1 MASTIA
7 RQIDRGRRR
16 VAPFLTLRSL
26 IAICS
31 AIALLPLLTVV
42 QRSEAER
49 ADARPSA
56 SAVPSYKASVLS
68 DDPSNYYRLDETG
81 GTTAADSSGNGNNG
95 TYSASG
101 ISYGVSGAL
110 AAGGDS
116 DTAVSVSATANVT
129 AALPSSL
136 NDIWPVAT
144 LEGWVQTTTNSA
156 ETNLFG
162 FTNGGSVNDD
172 ATAAWLQDSGGTPEF
187 LLTNNSGGTNV
198 QSTAFTLPDKYW
210 DGSWHMFD
218 VVYYGDDG
226 NVEPLAVYWDGQFLG
241 SPGAS
246 AFDGSWA
253 TFNGLTFGNV
263 PGLASGV
270 SENLDELAVYP
281 TALSGSRI
289 DAHFTAA
296 QSSPPFSAPCP
307 PKPTSL
313 YASTVLTD
321 TPSLYYRT
329 DDAAY
334 GRVAFD
340 SSGNCTAS
348 SPTNATY
355 SSAGISTD
363 PHGALAQGGD
373 NDGAISLTK
382 TANMTPPLS
391 GSQGNAFPVTTIEG
405 WVQTATSTAEANLF
419 GFTNNGTVNDNATAA
434 WLEDVGGNPEFV
446 ITNDSGGPTV
456 LKTTFTLPES
466 YWDDSWH
473 LFDIVFS
480 GDVGN
485 AEPIDV
491 YWDGQFLGAPTPQ
504 NPFGEWSA
512 HNGLTFG
519 NVPGLGSG

>member
-373 NDGAISLTK
+373 NDGAI
-382 TANMTPPLS
+382 AVMTNLADLVAVHFEDIEVIDSPTDGIKFASIKGRPLGDATFDRIQIVNPGIGGAGCGIVQAKGAV
-391 GSQGNAFPVTTIEG
+391 GSATITNVTVVNPMTIGFQNNSSAFNLIRGAGNAGVENKD
-405 WVQTATSTAEANLF
+405 QSSTDL
-419 GFTNNGTVNDNATAA
+419 TAA
-434 WLEDVGGNPEFV
+434 RHASV
-446 ITNDSGGPTV
+446 
-456 LKTTFTLPES
+456 
-466 YWDDSWH
+466 
-473 LFDIVFS
+473 
-480 GDVGN
+480 
-485 AEPIDV
+485 
-491 YWDGQFLGAPTPQ
+491 
-504 NPFGEWSA
+504 
-512 HNGLTFG
+512 
-519 NVPGLGSG
+519 VP